1 MKRTGWTIIIIL
13 VVAVALA
20 GGYWRFYYS
29 AKQISEKD
37 SLPLLPAKT
46 GEVVA
51 SVKTTPIRK
60 GAIKEHIRVYGKIV
74 PAPGATQTVSV
85 PFESRVLRIM
95 VSSGQEVMKG
105 GRLLEIEPSPDTH
118 LRFEQAN
125 NTYESAKQNL
135 EHRRQLFNLKLA
147 THKQILDATQALNLA
162 RSDLESLKRRG
173 VDGKRDIR
181 ANTGGLIQKVFIQEG
196 AIVPAGAPLVEIIS
210 QNRLEARLGI
220 EPENNRQ
227 VKPAQPVSLTR
238 VEVPDAEGVTGRVR
252 EVSRA
257 VNPATLLV
265 DVFVS
270 FPPAANILL
279 GEVVLGKIVI
289 ASAIGLIVP
298 RSAVLREGDQDILFT
313 VKNDHTVKHR
323 VKIGLEDQKE
333 IQITGTDLQPGELVV
348 VLGNYELTDGMT
360 VHIEVSR

>member
-1 MKRTGWTIIIIL
+1 M
-13 VVAVALA
+13 
-20 GGYWRFYYS
+20 
-29 AKQISEKD
+29 
-37 SLPLLPAKT
+37 
-46 GEVVA
+46 A
-51 SVKTTPIRK
+51 SVKIVSIRE
-60 GAIKEHIRVYGKIV
+60 GTIKEHIQVYGKIV

-85 PFESRVLRIM
+85 PFESRVRHIM

-105 GRLLEIEPSPDTH
+105 GKLLEIEPSPDTH
-118 LRFEQAN
+118 LKFEQASN
-125 NTYESAKQNL
+125 AYESAKQDL

-147 THKQILDATQALNLA
+147 TNKQVLDATQALNLA
-162 RSDLESLKRRG
+162 RSDLESLKKRG

-181 ANTGGLIQKVFIQEG
+181 ADTEGLIQKISIQEG

-220 EPENNRQ
+220 EPEDNRL
-227 VKPAQPVSLTR
+227 VKLNQTVFLTR
-238 VEVPDAEGVTGRVR
+238 VAVPDVEGFAGSVR

-270 FPPAANILL
+270 FPPTTRILL

-289 ASAIGLIVP
+289 ASERGLIVP
-298 RSAVLREGDQDILFT
+298 RNAVLREEDQSILFT
-313 VKNDHTVKHR
+313 VKNNHAVKHR

-333 IQITGTDLQPGELVV
+333 IRITGTDLQPGDPVV
-348 VLGNYELTDGMT
+348 VLGNYELTDGMAVRT
-360 VHIEVSR
+360 EVSP

>member
-1 MKRTGWTIIIIL
+1 LKRTGWIFL
-13 VVAVALA
+13 VIVVVVLALA

-37 SLPLLPAKT
+37 RPPLRPAAT
-46 GEVVA
+46 SEVVA
-51 SVKTTPIRK
+51 SVKIVSIRE
-60 GAIKEHIRVYGKIV
+60 GAIKEHIQVYGKIV

-85 PFESRVLRIM
+85 PFESRVRHIM

-105 GRLLEIEPSPDTH
+105 GKLLEIEPSPDTH
-118 LRFEQAN
+118 LKFEQAN
-125 NTYESAKQNL
+125 NAYESAKQNL

-147 THKQILDATQALNLA
+147 TNKQVLDAKQALNLA
-162 RSDLESLKRRG
+162 RSDLESLKKRG
-173 VDGKRDIR
+173 VDGKRGIR

-227 VKPAQPVSLTR
+227 VKPGQAVSLSR
-238 VEVPDAEGVTGRVR
+238 VEVPDAESFTGSVR

-270 FPPAANILL
+270 FAPTANILL
-279 GEVVLGKIVI
+279 GEVVLGKIVV
-289 ASAIGLIVP
+289 ASARGLIVP
-298 RSAVLREGDQDILFT
+298 RSAVLREGDQNILFT
-313 VKNDHTVKHR
+313 VKNDHAVKHR

-333 IQITGTDLQPGELVV
+333 IRITGTDLQPGDPVV
-348 VLGNYELTDGMT
+348 VLGNYELADGMAVRT
-360 VHIEVSR
+360 EVSP